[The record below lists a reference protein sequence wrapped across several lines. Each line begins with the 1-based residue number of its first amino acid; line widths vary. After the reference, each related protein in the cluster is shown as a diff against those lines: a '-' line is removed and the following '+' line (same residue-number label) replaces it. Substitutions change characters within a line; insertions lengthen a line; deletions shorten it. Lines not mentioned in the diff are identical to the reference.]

1 MGPLL
6 PEVPP
11 VRLNPGRY
19 HSFTVRI
26 WSRSDSG
33 ELTHGEVV
41 HVATRRSLH
50 FREPKSMLRFILRAL
65 QSVEDLNPPSAD

>member
-1 MGPLL
+1 MS

-11 VRLNPGRY
+11 VRVSPGRY

-41 HVATRRSLH
+41 HVATRRTLH
-50 FREPKSMLRFILRAL
+50 FREVGSLLHFILRSL
-65 QSVEDLNPPSAD
+65 KSGEDVELPAE